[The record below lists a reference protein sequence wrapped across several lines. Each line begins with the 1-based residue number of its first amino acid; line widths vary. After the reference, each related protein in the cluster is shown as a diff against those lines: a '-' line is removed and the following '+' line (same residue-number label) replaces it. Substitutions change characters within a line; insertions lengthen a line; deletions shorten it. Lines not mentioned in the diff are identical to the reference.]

1 MAEGNIIAPIITA
14 HISQTATTSLTAQS
28 DVIGIIRLT
37 RGEDMLAAD
46 QRTRPQPVIDRT
58 TSAAKPFR
66 MSAPFAGLDLIAICA
81 GSVPV
86 GEIGREPAALRIA
99 ECQWG
104 IFDCQARDGFLTRV
118 IVPRNAAGY
127 PSIKFKVTHDLRRC

>member
-14 HISQTATTSLTAQS
+14 HISQTATTSLPAQS

-46 QRTRPQPVIDRT
+46 QRTSPQPVTDRK
-58 TSAAKPFR
+58 TSAATPFR
-66 MSAPFAGLDLIAICA
+66 MLAPVAGLDLTDIRPQSA
-81 GSVPV
+81 PV
-86 GEIGREPAALRIA
+86 GKIGREPAALRIA

-104 IFDCQARDGFLTRV
+104 IFHCQARDGFLTRM
-118 IVPRNAAGY
+118 IVPWNAAGH
-127 PSIKFKVTHDLRRC
+127 PAIKLKIPLNTGGR